1 MLKLIKRV
9 SQEKRKVRWAT
20 TSQTTKIFFAS
31 LFTIFVFVIVI
42 WLFSF
47 GITQLEGL
55 AK

>member
-1 MLKLIKRV
+1 MLKLIKKV

-31 LFTIFVFVIVI
+31 LFTIFVFVVVI